1 MVEHNLA
8 KVGVAGSTPVSRSI
22 FILFLLS
29 LLFINSFAKEIELK
43 SHYTL
48 DSSCIT
54 LKTLEID
61 DANTSCI
68 FKLSDSRTSWRVP
81 VYKIINRLNK
91 IDISVKHP
99 HFSIISFEKETKIDL
114 SLLKDEIKRLYR
126 EKYPSIDIKNISIF
140 PTTHNIDNFI
150 YDPSNCYIKLSNSML
165 KRDRGTFSV
174 KCNKLNYFFKYFIS
188 ATLDVYKANH
198 QIKKD
203 RIIDSNAFRKERIA
217 FKTIY
222 SFPLYNL
229 KDKSLMAKQTIAKD
243 KILTSAMV
251 VPVPDVR
258 RKETVNCFIQDG
270 SVHIEFSATAL
281 QNGYIGDEIT
291 LKREDGKALRGV
303 VVRKNLVKIK

>member
-1 MVEHNLA
+1 
-8 KVGVAGSTPVSRSI
+8 
-22 FILFLLS
+22 
-29 LLFINSFAKEIELK
+29 
-43 SHYTL
+43 
-48 DSSCIT
+48 
-54 LKTLEID
+54 
-61 DANTSCI
+61 
-68 FKLSDSRTSWRVP
+68 
-81 VYKIINRLNK
+81 
-91 IDISVKHP
+91 
-99 HFSIISFEKETKIDL
+99 
-114 SLLKDEIKRLYR
+114 
-126 EKYPSIDIKNISIF
+126 
-140 PTTHNIDNFI
+140 
-150 YDPSNCYIKLSNSML
+150 ML